1 MKLLSQKIALITGAS
16 RGIGAATAKLLAAHG
31 ASVAVNYARSAEA
44 ADQVV
49 QEIAKAGGRA
59 LAVQADVSDPEQIKQ
74 MVDTVKNE
82 LGIIDIMVLNAGFT
96 FPTVPFIQYPW
107 QDFEKKLTNEI
118 KSAFFCCK
126 EVVPMMLEKKS
137 GCIVAVSSGLSRQP
151 GIGFV
156 AHSSAKS
163 ALDAFVKSLALELGP
178 EGIRV
183 NVVAPGL
190 TETDAISHMPEELK
204 KQMADHTPLR
214 RNAIPDDIA
223 GAVLMMAS
231 EETRFVTGAYLPVSG
246 GGHMI

>member
-1 MKLLSQKIALITGAS
+1 MKLLSQKTALITGAS

-49 QEIAKAGGRA
+49 QEIAKDGGRA

-82 LGIIDIMVLNAGFT
+82 LGTIDIMVLNAGFT

-214 RNAIPDDIA
+214 RNAMPDDIA

>member
-190 TETDAISHMPEELK
+190 TETDAISHMPEEIK

-214 RNAIPDDIA
+214 RNAMPDDIA

>member
-74 MVDTVKNE
+74 MVDTIKNE

-151 GIGFV
+151 GVGFV

-190 TETDAISHMPEELK
+190 TETDAISHMPEEIK

-214 RNAIPDDIA
+214 RNAMPDDIA